1 MINKGGDCNKDV
13 IPNKKRDGKEDVNER
28 EDGEKNIVIG
38 KGHEGKQY
46 DKVATEGVATDE
58 AGDGIQDDLTRQ
70 CDAFVPN
77 IT

>member
-1 MINKGGDCNKDV
+1 MVKMMLKPLQKKRVKTINKGGDCNKDV

-58 AGDGIQDDLTRQ
+58 AGDGI
-70 CDAFVPN
+70 
-77 IT
+77 